1 MGRLDGK
8 VSLILGGAG
17 YVGEGSVRSFLDE
30 GAFVIVPSRS
40 PERLQGLRQLLGAAA
55 NERLVTVTANTGTP
69 AGAEALRDQ
78 ILTRMKRLDA
88 VVASLGGFREG
99 ARLVDTSLEDF
110 AKVLSENLVVHF
122 IAARTFIPALSPGST
137 YTFIAGLAGEVP
149 QSNAGPVAVAM
160 AGQQILQRVLAE
172 EMREAGVRIN
182 ELLVKSV
189 MSRARGEPGPET
201 LTAEEV
207 GLFAARLAS
216 PEGAH
221 WHGVQ
226 IRLLDR
232 TTYEM
237 AMR

>member
-1 MGRLDGK
+1 MARLDGK

-17 YVGEGSVRSFLDE
+17 YVGEGIVRSFLDE

-40 PERLQGLRQLLGAAA
+40 QERLQGLRKVLGTAAT
-55 NERLVTVTANTGTP
+55 ERLVTVPANTGTV

-78 ILTRMKRLDA
+78 ILSRMKRLDA

-99 ARLVDTSLEDF
+99 TPVVETSLEEF
-110 AKVLSENLVVHF
+110 AKVLSDNLLSHF
-122 IAARTFIPALSPGST
+122 IAARTFIPALQPGST
-137 YTFIAGLAGEVP
+137 YTFIAGLAGEIP
-149 QSNAGPVAVAM
+149 QPKTGPVAVAM
-160 AGQQILQRVLAE
+160 AGQQALQRVLAE
-172 EMREAGVRIN
+172 EARESGVRVN

-207 GLFAARLAS
+207 GLFAAKLAS
-216 PEGAH
+216 SEGSH

-232 TTYEM
+232 MTYEM